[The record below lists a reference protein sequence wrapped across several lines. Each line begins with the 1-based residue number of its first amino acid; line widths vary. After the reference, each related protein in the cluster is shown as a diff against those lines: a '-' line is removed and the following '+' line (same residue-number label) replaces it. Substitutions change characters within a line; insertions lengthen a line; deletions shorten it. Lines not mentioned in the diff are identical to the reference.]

1 MVYYFIIIIILLI
14 NKAIRPRTVLM
25 CVGPCIIVITEE

>member
-1 MVYYFIIIIILLI
+1 MWKTGKTMKQTETGIETNNEY
-14 NKAIRPRTVLM
+14 LM